1 VQVIL
6 EHPPVLSYS
15 PEQRLLP
22 LVEYL
27 RGLGFEDPAE
37 VIRRRPT
44 LLGLDIEQSRRIVE
58 YLQANDYTFE
68 QISEYL
74 CTTI

>member
-1 VQVIL
+1 M
-6 EHPPVLSYS
+6 LSYS

-22 LVEYL
+22 LVDYL
-27 RGLGFEDPAE
+27 RGLGFEDAAE

-44 LLGLDIEQSRRIVE
+44 LLGLDIKQSRRIVE

-68 QISEYL
+68 QIAEYL